1 MTSITASED
10 SYTPMAITTSVT
22 GLTGNGLDLENLSTR
37 AEEFTRASGS
47 TVSSW
52 VNENQNERF
61 NNLD

>member
-22 GLTGNGLDLENLSTR
+22 GLTGNGLDSENLSTR
-37 AEEFTRASGS
+37 AVEFTRASGS

-52 VNENQNERF
+52 ANEKDNLRL
-61 NNLD
+61 NNLE